1 MPSPILDAY
10 GRKTFPGAAE
20 RRIRERQSVR
30 QMGINAIYDAAQTTT
45 DNSNHWANSDGLSA
59 RAAASPQVRKK
70 LRDRS
75 RYEVANNCYASG
87 IVQTLCHH
95 TIGTGPRLQLTSE
108 DTEANRFVELEF
120 RQWCK
125 AVRLAEQLRT
135 MRHAKAVDGEAFIL
149 RVTNRRL
156 PTPVML
162 DLRLVEAEQV
172 TAPFDRLTQD
182 VNYVDGITLDDDGNP
197 LSYDVFHGH
206 PGDTGYSREWTEYS
220 AEDVIHLFRPDRPG
234 QARGLPELMPALP
247 LFAQLRRYVLA
258 VLTAAETAA
267 DIAGVM
273 YTDSPNIGADEIP
286 NLAIDDPMPI
296 DRGVYQIMPNGWRLE
311 QLKAEQPTTTFAE
324 FRRAILNEA
333 ARCVSMPYNIAAAD
347 SSSYNYSSGRLDHQ
361 TYFTAIGV
369 DRSSIE
375 TNAIDRIF
383 RWWFDEAA
391 LIEGYLPGSLFP
403 FRRSWTT
410 WQWDGTG
417 HVDPSKEANG
427 QQTRLANGTTSRAAE
442 YAREGV
448 DVDEADEKAA
458 ASYGVTVE
466 EYRKRLFDSHFG
478 AAASTGAGSPAQE
491 AHAMARLADAV
502 AERLMEAS

>member
-1 MPSPILDAY
+1 MPSPILDSY
-10 GRKTFPGAAE
+10 GRRTFPGAVE
-20 RRIRERQSVR
+20 RRVRERRSVR
-30 QMGINAIYDAAQTTT
+30 EMGVRAIYDAAQTTT
-45 DNSNHWANSDGLSA
+45 DNSNHWANADGLSA
-59 RAAASPQVRKK
+59 RAAASPTVREK
-70 LRDRS
+70 LRDRA

-95 TIGTGPRLQLTSE
+95 TVGTGPRLQLTSP
-108 DTEANRFVELEF
+108 DVEANRFLESEF
-120 RQWCK
+120 LQWCK
-125 AVRLAEQLRT
+125 TVRLAERLQT
-135 MRHAKAVDGEAFIL
+135 MRHAKAVDGEAFAL
-149 RVTNRRL
+149 RITNRRL

-172 TAPFDRLTQD
+172 AAPYDRMTLER
-182 VNYVDGITLDDDGNP
+182 NYVDGVKLDDDGNP
-197 LSYDVFHGH
+197 VSYDVFEGH
-206 PGDTGYSREWTEYS
+206 PGDTWYSRKWETLG
-220 AEDVIHLFRPDRPG
+220 AADVIHLFRGDRPE
-234 QARGLPELMPALP
+234 QARGLSELMPALP

-273 YTDSPNIGADEIP
+273 YTDSPTLAADDIP

-333 ARCVSMPYNIAAAD
+333 ARCLNMPYNIAAAD

-369 DRSSIE
+369 ERSAFEI
-375 TNAIDRIF
+375 NVVNRVF
-383 RWWFDEAA
+383 QWWFDEAA
-391 LIEGYLPGSLFP
+391 VIEGYLPDSLFP
-403 FRRSWTT
+403 LRPQWIS
-410 WQWDGTG
+410 WQWDGFG

-427 QQTRLANGTTSRAAE
+427 QETRITNGTTNRAAE

-448 DVDEADEKAA
+448 DVDEADAKAA

-466 EYRKRLFDSHFG
+466 EYRQALFRQHFG
-478 AAASTGAGSPAQE
+478 GQPTAAEPEPAGVE
-491 AHAMARLADAV
+491 DD
-502 AERLMEAS
+502 E